1 MPSQEVE
8 LILMRQLANYLNLP
22 IFVVG
27 NDEKL
32 LFYNEAAGLLLGRA
46 YDEAG
51 QVAVNELS
59 TMFQTVSEDGVPLP
73 PEELPVTIAVRE
85 HRPAHRRIVYHALDG
100 VRRTVEVAA
109 FPLEGQAG
117 RALGAIAIFWEVDR
131 A

>member
-1 MPSQEVE
+1 MPSQDIE
-8 LILMRQLANYLNLP
+8 LILMRQLANYLTLP

-73 PEELPVTIAVRE
+73 PEELPVAIAVRE

-100 VRRTVEVAA
+100 VQRTVEVAA